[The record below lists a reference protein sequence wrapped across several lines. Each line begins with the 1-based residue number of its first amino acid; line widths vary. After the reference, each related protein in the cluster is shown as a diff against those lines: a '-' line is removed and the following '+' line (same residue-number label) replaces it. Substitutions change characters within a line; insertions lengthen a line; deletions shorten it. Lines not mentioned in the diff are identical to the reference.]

1 MVGAGIRLYTDED
14 VTTALAKQLQRQG
27 YHVLSCY
34 AAGNANR
41 RLSDAWQLAY
51 AAQDHRAIITHNISD
66 FIRLDMTWKDQQQEH
81 WDIIIVGQDITV
93 SDLVRRTRLHLDS
106 VAPSEQYN
114 IVRHLER

>member
-27 YHVLSCY
+27 YHL
-34 AAGNANR
+34 A
-41 RLSDAWQLAY
+41 DAWQLAY